1 MEREAGAIEGNRVV
15 ATSFVVL
22 TALAAGLGWFIGAA
36 VIPQRA
42 MGRDPT
48 AYLGPVAFDI
58 TPISMAVYGA
68 VMVGFLFVV
77 FVGAVRAVSRY
88 DDAKLA

>member
-1 MEREAGAIEGNRVV
+1 MEPEVGAIEGNRVV

-42 MGRDPT
+42 NGPVPP
-48 AYLGPVAFDI
+48 AQLGPIAFDI
-58 TPISMAVYGA
+58 TPLSMAVYGA
-68 VMVGFLFVV
+68 VMVGVLFVA
-77 FVGAVRAVSRY
+77 FVGVVRYISRY
-88 DDAKLA
+88 DDAELA